1 MATQEYWAD
10 SPMDRRQTPLAAW
23 FPTLDAMIAPND
35 PVRLLD
41 EVLQAVDWK
50 DWEEK
55 YRRQKGQPPLL
66 LDTLRGPFST
76 GCTAASAAVGNSKK
90 PATIASISLACGRPA
105 HRS

>member
-10 SPMDRRQTPLAAW
+10 SPLDRRQTPLGRW

-55 YRRQKGQPPLL
+55 YRRQKGQPPIHP
-66 LDTLRGPFST
+66 RHI
-76 GCTAASAAVGNSKK
+76 AAAILYGM
-90 PATIASISLACGRPA
+90 
-105 HRS
+105 